1 MVASPRDI
9 AGQGLVPASLCRQ
22 QRVVCPDAAADLR
35 VCRLVGVGWIE
46 EGQESALRFDFLRA
60 SKALL
65 AFFTMSVDIAGI
77 GLPEEKEPSVSAAG
91 ASANVIV
98 CHEAMVDGAARKV
111 QA

>member
-1 MVASPRDI
+1 MVPPPRDI

-22 QRVVCPDAAADLR
+22 QRVVRPDAAADLR
-35 VCRLVGVGWIE
+35 VCRPVGVRWIE
-46 EGQESALRFDFLRA
+46 EGQESALGFDFLRA

-65 AFFTMSVDIAGI
+65 AFFTMSVDIAVI
-77 GLPEEKEPSVSAAG
+77 GLAEEKQPSVPAAG

-98 CHEAMVDGAARKV
+98 RHGAMVDGAACKV